1 MTVEQEDDLLDWLD
15 SYEKSQREANEKMQ
29 RGR

>member
-1 MTVEQEDDLLDWLD
+1 MTVEQADALLDWLD
-15 SYEKSQREANEKMQ
+15 SYDKAQAEANEKMK